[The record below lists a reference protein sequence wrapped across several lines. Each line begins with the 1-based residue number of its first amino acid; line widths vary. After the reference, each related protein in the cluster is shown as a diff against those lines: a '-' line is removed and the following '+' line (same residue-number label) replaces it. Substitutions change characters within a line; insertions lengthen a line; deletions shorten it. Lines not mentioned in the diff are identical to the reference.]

1 MNTKNERSE
10 PAPTSS
16 PTPASGDTAPTEGTI
31 LGALKAAY
39 VDGFLEGFG
48 KPVNMDIGLMAM
60 EAWEK
65 SDKDYTILQAPIREA
80 KADPAQADGWFH
92 CEICGK
98 AGEDVSERDFPGLD
112 GETYQLYAHPGCG
125 KPPKISFDLD
135 PAQPTEEK

>member
-10 PAPTSS
+10 PAPESV
-16 PTPASGDTAPTEGTI
+16 PTCDHGKSFDEFCKDCQAGEG
-31 LGALKAAY
+31 
-39 VDGFLEGFG
+39 
-48 KPVNMDIGLMAM
+48 
-60 EAWEK
+60 
-65 SDKDYTILQAPIREA
+65 QAPIREA

-125 KPPKISFDLD
+125 KPPKISLDLD
-135 PAQPTEEK
+135 PAQGTGEG